1 MTLKLRI
8 IGIEVAHNAVEVA
21 YNDTIVAHIAI
32 EVAQIA
38 TKYFPGQIS
47 AYSIIIAMSDPTSNV
62 TSSSCNDIHVS
73 AITSKDSNDI
83 VESSIISTV
92 LIEPPDAS
100 SSTPHVEQHSV
111 PSRVHQL
118 LLDSTPGG
126 SELWTRNV
134 APEFKPYIDQLFGM
148 LEEAISF
155 YDVYAEACGFEP
167 RKSSQ
172 KRFVSG
178 DVKYKF
184 VVCNR
189 EGFRDR
195 KRKATVLDSG
205 KEQAT
210 PRPFD
215 IRNTKLTRIG
225 YTAMIDFH
233 YNGDGY
239 VVFQF
244 REWHNHRL
252 CSLRNQQFQKKH
264 RHLHLYHKK
273 TIIDHLRVNQGPT
286 RAFRNVKEYV
296 DDYEN
301 VGAQLVDFKNFG
313 RDIKCFI
320 GVTPAIFGITIG
332 DRDAQLFVNYFE
344 DKRDTTEGFYFAYE
358 VDSGKC
364 LVRAFWCDAESRR
377 NYALFGDYITY
388 DPTYSTNKYCMLFT
402 PFTGVDHHKRSV
414 TFASALL
421 FHEDEDSF
429 TWVFQKFLDAMG
441 QREPHCII
449 TDQCVGI
456 KLGLRAV
463 FKHAKRRYYMWHIMQ
478 KLTDKVGPA
487 ISKETDF
494 VSRLNAIV
502 WDAELEPLEFE
513 EKWCQLVNE
522 HNLDGNSWLSTMFRK
537 RRKWIPAYFR
547 DVPMGCLLRT
557 TQRSESRNNF
567 FKRFENAHGT
577 LVEFLMRFQSAIDL
591 FNRKGIIC
599 RHIIWVYSGK
609 QVHTLPDKY
618 ILMRWTKNAHK
629 IPLYG
634 PHGELIED
642 FDATDL
648 RKMEMCK
655 LWSEFYATISVLK
668 NVSMKDITDL
678 VDTLKQFRV
687 KLNPQ
692 SESMTKEQELEMLL
706 RCSSLTEVR
715 ILPPRQAKNK
725 GSGKRM
731 ISKKQ

>member
-1 MTLKLRI
+1 M
-8 IGIEVAHNAVEVA
+8 EVDEKEDNEEIDDESDDDDGGDKA
-21 YNDTIVAHIAI
+21 
-32 EVAQIA
+32 
-38 TKYFPGQIS
+38 
-47 AYSIIIAMSDPTSNV
+47 DPTSNV

-83 VESSIISTV
+83 VESSITSPV

-134 APEFKPYIDQLFGM
+134 AAEFKPHIGQLFGM

-205 KEQAT
+205 KEQET

-225 YTAMIDFH
+225 CTAMIEFH

-273 TIIDHLRVNQGPT
+273 TIIDHSRVNQGPT

-296 DDYEN
+296 DGYEN
-301 VGAQLVDFKNFG
+301 VGAQPVDFKNFG
-313 RDIKCFI
+313 RDIKCF
-320 GVTPAIFGITIG
+320 IG

-344 DKRDTTEGFYFAYE
+344 DKRYTTE
-358 VDSGKC
+358 
-364 LVRAFWCDAESRR
+364 ESRS

-429 TWVFQKFLDAMG
+429 T
-441 QREPHCII
+441 
-449 TDQCVGI
+449 
-456 KLGLRAV
+456 
-463 FKHAKRRYYMWHIMQ
+463 RRYCMRHIMQ

-494 VSRLNAIV
+494 VSRLNDIV

-522 HNLDGNSWLSTMFRK
+522 HNLEGNSWLSTMFRK
-537 RRKWIPAYFR
+537 RR
-547 DVPMGCLLRT
+547 
-557 TQRSESRNNF
+557 
-567 FKRFENAHGT
+567 
-577 LVEFLMRFQSAIDL
+577 
-591 FNRKGIIC
+591 
-599 RHIIWVYSGK
+599 
-609 QVHTLPDKY
+609 
-618 ILMRWTKNAHK
+618 
-629 IPLYG
+629 
-634 PHGELIED
+634 
-642 FDATDL
+642 
-648 RKMEMCK
+648 
-655 LWSEFYATISVLK
+655 
-668 NVSMKDITDL
+668 
-678 VDTLKQFRV
+678 
-687 KLNPQ
+687 
-692 SESMTKEQELEMLL
+692 
-706 RCSSLTEVR
+706 
-715 ILPPRQAKNK
+715 
-725 GSGKRM
+725 
-731 ISKKQ
+731 

>member
-1 MTLKLRI
+1 
-8 IGIEVAHNAVEVA
+8 
-21 YNDTIVAHIAI
+21 
-32 EVAQIA
+32 
-38 TKYFPGQIS
+38 
-47 AYSIIIAMSDPTSNV
+47 MSDPTSNV

-83 VESSIISTV
+83 LESSIISTV

-134 APEFKPYIDQLFGM
+134 APEFKPYIGQLFGT
-148 LEEAISF
+148 LKEAISF

-172 KRFVSG
+172 K
-178 DVKYKF
+178 
-184 VVCNR
+184 
-189 EGFRDR
+189 GFRDR
-195 KRKATVLDSG
+195 KRNATVLDSG
-205 KEQAT
+205 KEKAT
-210 PRPFD
+210 PKPFD

-225 YTAMIDFH
+225 CTDMIEFR

-244 REWHNHRL
+244 REW
-252 CSLRNQQFQKKH
+252 
-264 RHLHLYHKK
+264 
-273 TIIDHLRVNQGPT
+273 VNQGPT
-286 RAFRNVKEYV
+286 RAFKIVKEYV
-296 DDYEN
+296 DGYEN

-320 GVTPAIFGITIG
+320 G
-332 DRDAQLFVNYFE
+332 DWDAQLFVNYFE

-364 LVRAFWCDAESRR
+364 LVRVFWCDAESRR

-449 TDQCVGI
+449 TDQCAGI

-463 FKHAKRRYYMWHIMQ
+463 FKHAKRRYCMWHIMQ
-478 KLTDKVGPA
+478 KLSIRLGCNIERDR
-487 ISKETDF
+487 F
-494 VSRLNAIV
+494 CHRLNAIV
-502 WDAELEPLEFE
+502 WDL
-513 EKWCQLVNE
+513 
-522 HNLDGNSWLSTMFRK
+522 
-537 RRKWIPAYFR
+537 
-547 DVPMGCLLRT
+547 
-557 TQRSESRNNF
+557 
-567 FKRFENAHGT
+567 
-577 LVEFLMRFQSAIDL
+577 
-591 FNRKGIIC
+591 
-599 RHIIWVYSGK
+599 
-609 QVHTLPDKY
+609 
-618 ILMRWTKNAHK
+618 
-629 IPLYG
+629 
-634 PHGELIED
+634 
-642 FDATDL
+642 
-648 RKMEMCK
+648 
-655 LWSEFYATISVLK
+655 
-668 NVSMKDITDL
+668 
-678 VDTLKQFRV
+678 
-687 KLNPQ
+687 
-692 SESMTKEQELEMLL
+692 
-706 RCSSLTEVR
+706 
-715 ILPPRQAKNK
+715 
-725 GSGKRM
+725 
-731 ISKKQ
+731 

>member
-1 MTLKLRI
+1 MIVYFCASLKFGTFLFAFQIFLLKSLRI
-8 IGIEVAHNAVEVA
+8 QSSLRCLYLA
-21 YNDTIVAHIAI
+21 IVD
-32 EVAQIA
+32 
-38 TKYFPGQIS
+38 S
-47 AYSIIIAMSDPTSNV
+47 SLTSLV
-62 TSSSCNDIHVS
+62 
-73 AITSKDSNDI
+73 
-83 VESSIISTV
+83 
-92 LIEPPDAS
+92 EPPDAS

-134 APEFKPYIDQLFGM
+134 APEFKPYIGQLFGT
-148 LEEAISF
+148 LAEAISF

-172 KRFVSG
+172 KRVVSG
-178 DVKYKF
+178 DVKYKY

-195 KRKATVLDSG
+195 KRKAIVLDSG
-205 KEQAT
+205 KE
-210 PRPFD
+210 
-215 IRNTKLTRIG
+215 
-225 YTAMIDFH
+225 
-233 YNGDGY
+233 
-239 VVFQF
+239 QF

-296 DDYEN
+296 DGYEN

-320 GVTPAIFGITIG
+320 G

-344 DKRDTTEGFYFAYE
+344 DKRDTSEGFYFAYE

-388 DPTYSTNKYCMLFT
+388 DPTYNTNKYCMLFT
-402 PFTGVDHHKRSV
+402 PF
-414 TFASALL
+414 FARRPP
-421 FHEDEDSF
+421 
-429 TWVFQKFLDAMG
+429 Q
-441 QREPHCII
+441 
-449 TDQCVGI
+449 

-463 FKHAKRRYYMWHIMQ
+463 FKHANRRYCMWHIMQ
-478 KLTDKVGPA
+478 KVTDKVGPA
-487 ISKETDF
+487 ISRETDF

-557 TQRSESRNNF
+557 TQRSESQNNF

-577 LVEFLMRFQSAIDL
+577 LVEFLMRFQSAIDVQRHTQKQLDRDDDCTLPQLATSLKLEAHASKVYTNAAFSDFQVEASASICSLSVGGFTPPANGVELIGRVL
-591 FNRKGIIC
+591 FLDTLSGLL
-599 RHIIWVYSGK
+599 GK

-648 RKMEMCK
+648 RKMEMCEVMV
-655 LWSEFYATISVLK
+655 EFYATIGVLK
-668 NVSMKDITDL
+668 NVPTKEIIDL
-678 VDTLKQFRV
+678 VDTLKQFGV

-692 SESMTKEQELEMLL
+692 SESMTKEQGLEMLL
-706 RCSSLTEVR
+706 GCSSSSEVR
-715 ILPPRQAKNK
+715 ILPPRRAKNK

-731 ISKKQ
+731 ISKMQQCIAKAEKPKRLCRNCKQMAHHDKRIVLMLLYRCRQ

>member
-1 MTLKLRI
+1 MI
-8 IGIEVAHNAVEVA
+8 FI
-21 YNDTIVAHIAI
+21 
-32 EVAQIA
+32 
-38 TKYFPGQIS
+38 
-47 AYSIIIAMSDPTSNV
+47 
-62 TSSSCNDIHVS
+62 
-73 AITSKDSNDI
+73 
-83 VESSIISTV
+83 
-92 LIEPPDAS
+92 
-100 SSTPHVEQHSV
+100 STPHVEQHFI

-134 APEFKPYIDQLFGM
+134 APEFKPYIGQLFGT

-172 KRFVSG
+172 KRSVSG

-189 EGFRDR
+189 ESFRDR

-225 YTAMIDFH
+225 CTAMIEFR

-273 TIIDHLRVNQGPT
+273 TIIDHSRVNQGPT

-296 DDYEN
+296 DGYEN
-301 VGAQLVDFKNFG
+301 VGVQLVDFKNFG
-313 RDIKCFI
+313 RDIKCF
-320 GVTPAIFGITIG
+320 IG

-402 PFTGVDHHKRSV
+402 PFTGVDHHKRY
-414 TFASALL
+414 
-421 FHEDEDSF
+421 
-429 TWVFQKFLDAMG
+429 
-441 QREPHCII
+441 C
-449 TDQCVGI
+449 
-456 KLGLRAV
+456 
-463 FKHAKRRYYMWHIMQ
+463 MWHIMQ

-487 ISKETDF
+487 ISRETDF

-502 WDAELEPLEFE
+502 WVAELEPLEFE

-557 TQRSESRNNF
+557 TQRSESQNNF

-577 LVEFLMRFQSAIDL
+577 LVEFLMRFQSAIDVQRHTQKQL
-591 FNRKGIIC
+591 DRDDDCTLPQLATSLKLEAHASKVYTNAAFLDFQVEASTSICSLSVGGFTPPAKRCRINWKGIIC

-668 NVSMKDITDL
+668 NVSTKDIIDL

-687 KLNPQ
+687 KLNP
-692 SESMTKEQELEMLL
+692 
-706 RCSSLTEVR
+706 
-715 ILPPRQAKNK
+715 
-725 GSGKRM
+725 
-731 ISKKQ
+731 

>member
-1 MTLKLRI
+1 MILLSL
-8 IGIEVAHNAVEVA
+8 
-21 YNDTIVAHIAI
+21 
-32 EVAQIA
+32 QLLL
-38 TKYFPGQIS
+38 F
-47 AYSIIIAMSDPTSNV
+47 
-62 TSSSCNDIHVS
+62 
-73 AITSKDSNDI
+73 
-83 VESSIISTV
+83 V

-134 APEFKPYIDQLFGM
+134 AAEFKPHIGQLFGT

-155 YDVYAEACGFEP
+155 YDVYAEAC
-167 RKSSQ
+167 
-172 KRFVSG
+172 
-178 DVKYKF
+178 
-184 VVCNR
+184 
-189 EGFRDR
+189 FRDR

-225 YTAMIDFH
+225 CTAMIEFR

-244 REWHNHRL
+244 REW
-252 CSLRNQQFQKKH
+252 
-264 RHLHLYHKK
+264 
-273 TIIDHLRVNQGPT
+273 VNQGPT

-296 DDYEN
+296 DGYEN

-313 RDIKCFI
+313 RDIKCF
-320 GVTPAIFGITIG
+320 IG

-414 TFASALL
+414 TFVSALL
-421 FHEDEDSF
+421 FHEDEDLF
-429 TWVFQKFLDAMG
+429 TWIFQKFLDAMG

-449 TDQCVGI
+449 TDQCAEI
-456 KLGLRAV
+456 KLE
-463 FKHAKRRYYMWHIMQ
+463 K
-478 KLTDKVGPA
+478 DKMDP
-487 ISKETDF
+487 
-494 VSRLNAIV
+494 N
-502 WDAELEPLEFE
+502 
-513 EKWCQLVNE
+513 
-522 HNLDGNSWLSTMFRK
+522 
-537 RRKWIPAYFR
+537 FR

-557 TQRSESRNNF
+557 TQRSESQNNF

-577 LVEFLMRFQSAIDL
+577 LVEFLMRFQSAID
-591 FNRKGIIC
+591 
-599 RHIIWVYSGK
+599 V
-609 QVHTLPDKY
+609 Q
-618 ILMRWTKNAHK
+618 
-629 IPLYG
+629 
-634 PHGELIED
+634 
-642 FDATDL
+642 
-648 RKMEMCK
+648 
-655 LWSEFYATISVLK
+655 
-668 NVSMKDITDL
+668 
-678 VDTLKQFRV
+678 
-687 KLNPQ
+687 
-692 SESMTKEQELEMLL
+692 
-706 RCSSLTEVR
+706 
-715 ILPPRQAKNK
+715 
-725 GSGKRM
+725 
-731 ISKKQ
+731 